1 MEKKGEGSFL
11 LRMGSENSALKNY
24 TLEEPILTLSSGL
37 SIFPATLQ
45 DGRLASV
52 FVYQRGNEE
61 KVNKA
66 AKHLKTLRHPCLLRF
81 LSCTVE
87 ADGIHLVTERV
98 QPLEL
103 AIETLTAE
111 EICAGIYDIL
121 QALVFLHDRGK
132 LTHNSVCL
140 ESVFVSESGHWKLGG
155 MDTVCKFSE
164 ATPEFLQ
171 SIQPVRDKGGIPP
184 EETTAE
190 FKLLPEAFGHA
201 RDAYAFGTLV
211 ENLLTLLNENVS
223 EDLITCFQNT
233 LQCGL
238 LKTDPCSRPSLST
251 LLSHKFFR
259 NDFLEVVH
267 FLKTLTLKSEEE
279 KSEFF
284 KFLLDRV
291 QSIPEELLVSRLVPQ
306 LLNPLV
312 LAEPVAVT
320 SFLPHLLRPKKG
332 TAEDGLSGCLLSQD
346 LFREHVLPLLVK
358 LFQVH
363 EEHVRMVLLT
373 HIDAYAN
380 IFSQEELKTK
390 ILPQVLLG
398 LRDASDAL
406 VEMTLHSLATLVPLL
421 GAQVVVGGERIKIF
435 KRTTPSFTRSV
446 EIIPQGSPVH
456 VNTAERISVAQ
467 PKKNSQV
474 RFSTNGK
481 SSVSKKRFF
490 EKNHTE
496 AHALSVS
503 AEPKRNETA
512 LPKSVDIISS
522 KLMKSSST
530 SNEQISH
537 VPELAEEWPD
547 WSESEEGE
555 EGKKVE
561 IQIHSVEHDI
571 SAIQKSDD
579 GALGS
584 EPWDDFEPYGD
595 SSEVSS
601 YSLPST
607 ASDQVNT
614 SQSSSLSQNS
624 QDKKQ
629 SKALKLT
636 SLLKRNP
643 AEEVSKWN
651 KEGWEQQTV
660 PHQNISNNQSGG
672 SKLKNSLGLGEEFS
686 IEVKNKN
693 VKDPELD
700 LFADMVPDIKPSST
714 VMILPSGRTERV
726 VPTQETTS
734 QKGTYLE
741 RHDLDLRF
749 AAVDINDVEGEGWTD
764 ELNWEEDSN
773 SW

>member
-1 MEKKGEGSFL
+1 
-11 LRMGSENSALKNY
+11 MGSENSALKSY
-24 TLEEPILTLSSGL
+24 TLEEPILTLPSGL

-103 AIETLTAE
+103 ALETLTAE

-132 LTHNSVCL
+132 LTHNNVCL
-140 ESVFVSESGHWKLGG
+140 ESIFVSESGHWKLGG
-155 MDTVCKFSE
+155 MDTVCKFIE

-171 SIQPVRDKGGIPP
+171 SILPVRDKGGIPP
-184 EETTAE
+184 EDSTAE
-190 FKLLPEAFGHA
+190 FKLPPEAFGHA

-211 ENLLTLLNENVS
+211 ENLLTLLNESVS
-223 EDLITCFQNT
+223 EDLMTSFQNT
-233 LQCGL
+233 LQGGL
-238 LKTDPCSRPSLST
+238 LKTDPSSRPSLST
-251 LLSHKFFR
+251 LLSHEFFR

-267 FLKTLTLKSEEE
+267 FLKTLTLKSEDE

-332 TAEDGLSGCLLSQD
+332 NTVETSSGCLLSQD
-346 LFREHVLPLLVK
+346 LFQEHVLPLLVK

-373 HIDAYAN
+373 HIHAYADL
-380 IFSQEELKTK
+380 FSPEELKTK

-398 LRDASDAL
+398 LRDASDTL
-406 VEMTLHSLATLVPLL
+406 VEMTLHSLAALVPLL

-435 KRTTPSFTRSV
+435 KRTTPSFTKSV
-446 EIIPQGSPVH
+446 DIISQGSPLH
-456 VNTAERISVAQ
+456 VSTDQRISFAQ
-467 PKKNSQV
+467 PMKNSHSPS
-474 RFSTNGK
+474 STTRKSLFGK
-481 SSVSKKRFF
+481 KSII
-490 EKNHTE
+490 EKNHPQ
-496 AHALSVS
+496 AHAVPTSEL
-503 AEPKRNETA
+503 KRNENV

-522 KLMKSSST
+522 KSMESIST
-530 SNEQISH
+530 APNQISH
-537 VPELAEEWPD
+537 PAGPTEEWPD
-547 WSESEEGE
+547 WNEPEEGD

-561 IQIHSVEHDI
+561 IQIRSVEHDI
-571 SAIQKSDD
+571 SANQKSDN
-579 GALGS
+579 GALDN

-614 SQSSSLSQNS
+614 SQGSSLSHNS

-636 SLLKRNP
+636 SAPKRNP
-643 AEEVSKWN
+643 AEDVSKWN
-651 KEGWEQQTV
+651 NDGWNQQTV
-660 PHQNISNNQSGG
+660 PSQNISDKQGNG
-672 SKLKNSLGLGEEFS
+672 SKLKSGLGLGEEFA
-686 IEVKNKN
+686 IEVKKKI

-700 LFADMVPDIKPSST
+700 LFADMVPHIKSSST
-714 VMILPSGRTERV
+714 VLILPSERTERV
-726 VPTQETTS
+726 VPTHENAVQKETCSETN
-734 QKGTYLE
+734 
-741 RHDLDLRF
+741 DLSSRF
-749 AAVDINDVEGEGWTD
+749 AAAVDINDVEGEGWTE
-764 ELNWEEDSN
+764 ELNWEEDVN